1 MFRTIIEI
9 EPSKQK
15 ISYENQLITI
25 GSCFSENIGQRLKN
39 AYFKVDS
46 NPFGVLFNPVSIK
59 NSLDLLIEKKLF
71 TEKDIFKNGS
81 LWSSFSHSTL
91 FSSVDQAEC
100 LININNR
107 IEAAINHLEQA
118 DFMFI
123 TFGTAWV
130 YLLKET
136 GELVS
141 NCHKLPSNT
150 FIRKRLSIE
159 EIVEAYIVLL
169 EKLHQLNPNLRI
181 IFTVSPIRHWKDGA
195 HENNIS
201 KSILLLAIEELK
213 ERYDFIDYFPAYEIH
228 LDELRDYRFYA
239 TDMFHPSDTAIDY
252 IWKRFSETYFTDET
266 LLIKTELEHLNT
278 QLNHRSI
285 NPESQEHIA
294 FRQSLEKKKKV
305 LTQKYPFLNKF
316 LTSE

>member
-39 AYFKVDS
+39 AYFQVDS

-59 NSLDLLIEKKLF
+59 NSLDILLEKKLF
-71 TEKDIFKNGS
+71 TENDIFRNGS

-91 FSSVDQAEC
+91 FSSVDQAVC
-100 LININNR
+100 LTNINNR
-107 IEAAINHLEQA
+107 IEAAINHLQHA
-118 DFMFI
+118 DFIFI

-130 YLLKET
+130 YHLKET

-141 NCHKLPSNT
+141 NCHKLPSNN
-150 FIRKRLSIE
+150 FMRKRLSVE
-159 EIVEAYIVLL
+159 EIVETYVVLL
-169 EKLHQLNPNLRI
+169 EKLHHFNPELHI

-201 KSILLLAIEELK
+201 KSTLHLAIEALRK
-213 ERYDFIDYFPAYEIH
+213 RFDFIDYFPAYEIQM
-228 LDELRDYRFYA
+228 DELRDYRFYA

-252 IWKRFSETYFTDET
+252 IWKRFSETYFSEET
-266 LLIKTELEHLNT
+266 ILIKTELEQLNA

-285 NPESQEHIA
+285 NPDSQEHIA
-294 FRQSLEKKKKV
+294 FLQSLEKKKK
-305 LTQKYPFLNKF
+305 LLIQKYPFLNKQ
-316 LTSE
+316 